1 MPSPAPDSARIFTP
15 STSFSYGDDGRR
27 ATLSVVEVGE
37 QGLPTGRLVACDPFV
52 YLGTDGAEP
61 FTVEVDPGRYR
72 VDAAVATPVYPSD
85 RPETRRHTRIV
96 VRDVPAV
103 ARELALV
110 PGGDPAELGEDEDF
124 GYDVDAGT
132 GCFYDASADG
142 AFPGT
147 EDEEG
152 AVWGVMETAGYGP
165 AVFMAEG
172 DDGHSLAGFAS
183 GWGDGCYP
191 TWIGRDASGEVVCF
205 VTDFRVTPRS
215 RPYGLTA
222 VSGL

>member
-1 MPSPAPDSARIFTP
+1 M
-15 STSFSYGDDGRR
+15 
-27 ATLSVVEVGE
+27 
-37 QGLPTGRLVACDPFV
+37 
-52 YLGTDGAEP
+52 
-61 FTVEVDPGRYR
+61 
-72 VDAAVATPVYPSD
+72 
-85 RPETRRHTRIV
+85 
-96 VRDVPAV
+96 
-103 ARELALV
+103 V
-110 PGGDPAELGEDEDF
+110 PGDDPAEPGEDEDF
-124 GYDVDAGT
+124 GYGVDAGT

-152 AVWGVMETAGYGP
+152 AVWAAMETVGYGP

-205 VTDFRVTPRS
+205 VTDFRVAPRDLD
-215 RPYGLTA
+215 LTA
-222 VSGL
+222 